1 MKKTRII
8 FALILALLV
17 MSCAS
22 ALAEAVPAAQ
32 PTVDRAGNEIVLP
45 DEVNRVVS
53 LAPSTTQLL
62 LDLGLGDKLVAV
74 DTYSAMYY
82 EDTASL
88 LQYDMMTPDNEALA
102 LLEPDVIFVTG
113 MSFAHGENPFQPLI
127 DLGACVVVLPSSYS
141 IEDIRQDIAFIAD
154 VMNVEEQGQA
164 IIDEMDKTIA
174 EIKAIG
180 ETIEDKKTVLFEIS
194 ALPYI
199 YGPGDHTYLD
209 EMIELIGAVNVLD
222 GQSDWVSVSEEAALS
237 LNPDVILTS
246 TDYIEDPIGEI
257 LSREGWEDVTAVA
270 NKAVYPIS
278 SQTSNQPNQHVVE
291 ALIDMARAVYPEA
304 YEALDEAA

>member
-82 EDTASL
+82 EDTAGL

-113 MSFAHGENPFQPLI
+113 MSFAEGENPFQPLI
-127 DLGACVVVLPSSYS
+127 DLGACVAVIPSSYS
-141 IEDIRQDIAFIAD
+141 IEDIREDILFIAD
-154 VMNVEEQGQA
+154 VMNVEDEGAA
-164 IIDEMDKTIA
+164 IVADMDEAIA

-180 ETIEDKKTVLFEIS
+180 DTIEDKKTVLFEIS

-199 YGPGDHTYLD
+199 YGPGDHTFLD
-209 EMIELIGAVNVLD
+209 EMIEILGAVNVLD
-222 GQSDWVSVSEEAALS
+222 GQNDWVFVSEEAALS

-257 LSREGWEDVTAVA
+257 LAREGWGDVTAVA

-291 ALIDMARAVYPEA
+291 ALRDMALAVYPEA
-304 YEALDEAA
+304 YAALAE

>member
-1 MKKTRII
+1 MKNTRII
-8 FALILALLV
+8 IALILALV
-17 MSCAS
+17 MTSFS
-22 ALAEAVPAAQ
+22 LALAEGQ
-32 PTVDRAGNEIVLP
+32 PTVDRAGNEIALP
-45 DEVNRVVS
+45 DKVERVVS
-53 LAPSTTQLL
+53 LAPSTTQLI
-62 LDLGLGDKLVAV
+62 LDLGLGDTLVAV

-82 EDTASL
+82 EETADL

-113 MSFAHGENPFQPLI
+113 MSFAHGENPFQTLI

-141 IEDIRQDIAFIAD
+141 IEDIRQDIIFIAD
-154 VMNVEEQGQA
+154 VMNVEDQGAA
-164 IIDEMDKTIA
+164 IIAEMDETIA
-174 EIKAIG
+174 GIAAIG
-180 ETIEDKKTVLFEIS
+180 ESIEDKKTVLFEIS

-222 GQSDWVSVSEEAALS
+222 GQSDWVFVSEESALS

-257 LSREGWEDVTAVA
+257 LSREGWGDVTAVA
-270 NKAVYPIS
+270 EKAVYPIS
-278 SQTSNQPNQHVVE
+278 SQTSNQPNQHIVE
-291 ALIDMARAVYPEA
+291 ALVDMARAVYPEA
-304 YEALDEAA
+304 YAALDEAA

>member
-1 MKKTRII
+1 MKNTRRV
-8 FALILALLV
+8 FALVLAALML
-17 MSCAS
+17 SCCA
-22 ALAEAVPAAQ
+22 ALAEGQ
-32 PTVDRAGNEIVLP
+32 PTTDRAGNEISLP
-45 DEVNRVVS
+45 DEVSKVVS
-53 LAPSTTQLL
+53 LAPSTTRLI
-62 LDLGLGDKLVAV
+62 LDMGLGDTLVAV

-82 EDTASL
+82 EETADL

-141 IEDIRQDIAFIAD
+141 LDDIRQDIFFIAD
-154 VMNVEEQGQA
+154 VMNAEDKGAA
-164 IIDEMDKTIA
+164 IVAEMNESIA
-174 EIKAIG
+174 EIAAIG
-180 ETIEDKKTVLFEIS
+180 ESIEDKKTVLFEIS

-199 YGPGDHTYLD
+199 YGPGDHTFLD

-222 GQSDWVSVSEEAALS
+222 GQDDWVFVSEEAALA

-246 TDYIEDPIGEI
+246 TDYIEDPVGEI
-257 LSREGWEDVTAVA
+257 LSREGWEEVTAVA

-278 SQTSNQPNQHVVE
+278 SQTSNQPNQHVIE
-291 ALIDMARAVYPEA
+291 ALIDMAKAVYPEA

>member
-1 MKKTRII
+1 MKNTRRII
-8 FALILALLV
+8 ALVLSLIL
-17 MSCAS
+17 CAS
-22 ALAEAVPAAQ
+22 AALAGAAQ
-32 PTVDRAGNEIVLP
+32 PTVDRAGNEITLP
-45 DEVNRVVS
+45 EEINKVVS

-82 EDTASL
+82 EETAEL

-141 IEDIRQDIAFIAD
+141 IEDIRLDIAFIAD
-154 VMNVEEQGQA
+154 VMNVEEEGQA
-164 IIDEMDKTIA
+164 IIDEMDKTLAEVAAIA
-174 EIKAIG
+174 EG
-180 ETIEDKKTVLFEIS
+180 IEDKKTVLFEIS

-222 GQSDWVSVSEEAALS
+222 GQDNWVSVSEEAALA

-257 LSREGWEDVTAVA
+257 LSREGWGDVTAVA

-291 ALIDMARAVYPEA
+291 ALIDMAKAVYPEA
-304 YEALDEAA
+304 YEALTLDEAA

>member
-1 MKKTRII
+1 MKNTSRFI
-8 FALILALLV
+8 ALALAL
-17 MSCAS
+17 MLLTGSL
-22 ALAEAVPAAQ
+22 ALAENAQ

-45 DEVNRVVS
+45 EEINRVVS

-62 LDLGLGDKLVAV
+62 IDLGLQDKLVAV

-82 EDTASL
+82 EEVADL

-127 DLGACVVVLPSSYS
+127 DLGACVAVLPSSYS
-141 IEDIRQDIAFIAD
+141 IEDIRLDIAFIAD
-154 VMNVEEQGQA
+154 VMDVEEEGAA
-164 IIDEMDKTIA
+164 IIAEMN
-174 EIKAIG
+174 EIIEAVKAIG

-222 GQSDWVSVSEEAALS
+222 GQDDWVFVSEEAALVM
-237 LNPDVILTS
+237 NPDVILTS

-257 LSREGWEDVTAVA
+257 LSREGWDSVTAVA
-270 NKAVYPIS
+270 DKAVYPIS
-278 SQTSNQPNQHVVE
+278 SQTSNQPNQHIVE
-291 ALIDMARAVYPEA
+291 ALVDMARAVYPEA
-304 YEALDEAA
+304 YEVLDEAA

>member
-1 MKKTRII
+1 MKNTSRFI
-8 FALILALLV
+8 ALALAL
-17 MSCAS
+17 MLLTGSL
-22 ALAEAVPAAQ
+22 ALAENAQ
-32 PTVDRAGNEIVLP
+32 PTLDRAGNEIVLP
-45 DEVNRVVS
+45 EEINRVVS

-62 LDLGLGDKLVAV
+62 IDLGLQDKLVAV

-82 EDTASL
+82 EEVADL

-127 DLGACVVVLPSSYS
+127 DLGACVAVLPSSYS
-141 IEDIRQDIAFIAD
+141 IEDIRLDIAFIAD
-154 VMNVEEQGQA
+154 VMDVEEEGAA
-164 IIDEMDKTIA
+164 IIAEMDETIEA
-174 EIKAIG
+174 VKAIG

-222 GQSDWVSVSEEAALS
+222 GQDDWVFVSEEAALAM
-237 LNPDVILTS
+237 NPDVILTS

-257 LSREGWEDVTAVA
+257 LSREGWDSVTAVA
-270 NKAVYPIS
+270 EKAVYPIS
-278 SQTSNQPNQHVVE
+278 SQTSNQPNQHIVE
-291 ALIDMARAVYPEA
+291 ALVDMARAVYPEA

>member
-22 ALAEAVPAAQ
+22 ALAEAVPAVQ

-82 EDTASL
+82 EDTANL

-113 MSFAHGENPFQPLI
+113 MSFAEGENPFQPLI
-127 DLGACVVVLPSSYS
+127 DLGACVAVIPSSYS
-141 IEDIRQDIAFIAD
+141 IEDIREDILFIAD
-154 VMNVEEQGQA
+154 VMNVEDEGAA
-164 IIDEMDKTIA
+164 IVADMDEAIA

-180 ETIEDKKTVLFEIS
+180 DTIEDKKTVLFEIS

-199 YGPGDHTYLD
+199 YGPGDHTFLD
-209 EMIELIGAVNVLD
+209 EMIEILGAVNVLD
-222 GQSDWVSVSEEAALS
+222 GQNDWVFVSEEAALS

-257 LSREGWEDVTAVA
+257 LAREGWGDVTAVA

-291 ALIDMARAVYPEA
+291 ALRDMALAVYPEA
-304 YEALDEAA
+304 YAALAE

>member
-1 MKKTRII
+1 MKNARRMI
-8 FALILALLV
+8 ALVLAMLLL
-17 MSCAS
+17 AS
-22 ALAEAVPAAQ
+22 LPALAENAQ
-32 PTVDRAGNEIVLP
+32 PATDRAGNEINLP
-45 DEVNRVVS
+45 AEVNKVVS
-53 LAPSTTQLL
+53 LAPSTTQLI

-82 EDTASL
+82 EETADL
-88 LQYDMMTPDNEALA
+88 LQYDMMSPDNEALA

-113 MSFAHGENPFQPLI
+113 MSFTEGENPFQPLI
-127 DLGACVVVLPSSYS
+127 DLGACVAVIPSSYS
-141 IEDIRQDIAFIAD
+141 IEDIRQDILFISD
-154 VMNVEEQGQA
+154 VMNAEEEGAA
-164 IIDEMDKTIA
+164 IVADMDATIA
-174 EIKAIG
+174 EIAAIG
-180 ETIEDKKTVLFEIS
+180 QAIEDKKTVLFEIS

-222 GQSDWVSVSEEAALS
+222 GQDDWVFVSEEAALS

-257 LSREGWEDVTAVA
+257 LGREGWENVTAVA

-278 SQTSNQPNQHVVE
+278 SQTSNQPNQHIVE
-291 ALIDMARAVYPEA
+291 ALIDMAKAVYPEA
-304 YEALDEAA
+304 FEALDEAA

>member
-1 MKKTRII
+1 MKNIGRII
-8 FALILALLV
+8 ALALTLALL
-17 MSCAS
+17 CAC
-22 ALAEAVPAAQ
+22 ALADAAQ
-32 PTVDRAGNEIVLP
+32 PTTDRAGNEIALP
-45 DEVNRVVS
+45 EEINKVVS

-62 LDLGLGDKLVAV
+62 IDLGLADKIVAV

-82 EDTASL
+82 EEVADL

-141 IEDIRQDIAFIAD
+141 IEDIRLDIAFIAD
-154 VMNVEEQGQA
+154 VMDVEEAGQA

-180 ETIEDKKTVLFEIS
+180 ETIEEKKTVMFEIS

-222 GQSDWVSVSEEAALS
+222 GQDDWVFVSEESALAM
-237 LNPDVILTS
+237 NPDVILTS

-257 LSREGWEDVTAVA
+257 LSREGWGDVTAVA

-278 SQTSNQPNQHVVE
+278 SQTSNQPNQHIVE
-291 ALIDMARAVYPEA
+291 ALIDMAKAVYPEY

>member
-1 MKKTRII
+1 MKNTRGMIA
-8 FALILALLV
+8 FILALL
-17 MSCAS
+17 MLGGSL
-22 ALAEAVPAAQ
+22 ALAESTQ
-32 PTVDRAGNEIVLP
+32 PTVDRDGNEIALP
-45 DEVNRVVS
+45 EEVKRVVS
-53 LAPSTTQLL
+53 LAPSTTRIII
-62 LDLGLGDKLVAV
+62 DLGLADTLVAV

-82 EDTASL
+82 EEVAGL

-113 MSFAHGENPFQPLI
+113 MSFVGGENPFQPLI
-127 DLGACVVVLPSSYS
+127 DLGASVAVLPSSYS
-141 IEDIRQDIAFIAD
+141 LDDIRQDILFIAD
-154 VMNVEEQGQA
+154 VMNAEDEGAA
-164 IIDEMDKTIA
+164 IVAEMDGTIA
-174 EIKAIG
+174 QIAAIG

-222 GQSDWVSVSEEAALS
+222 GQDDWVFVSEEAALS

-257 LSREGWEDVTAVA
+257 LSREGWGDVTAVA

-278 SQTSNQPNQHVVE
+278 SQTSNQPNQHIVE
-291 ALIDMARAVYPEA
+291 ALIDMAKAVYPEY

>member
-1 MKKTRII
+1 MKNTVRII
-8 FALILALLV
+8 ALALTL
-17 MSCAS
+17 MLLCAC
-22 ALAEAVPAAQ
+22 ALADAAQ
-32 PTVDRAGNEIVLP
+32 PTTDRAGNEIALP
-45 DEVNRVVS
+45 EEINKVVS

-62 LDLGLGDKLVAV
+62 IDLGLADKIVAV

-82 EDTASL
+82 EEVADL

-141 IEDIRQDIAFIAD
+141 IEDIRLDIAFIAD
-154 VMNVEEQGQA
+154 VMDVEEAGQA

-180 ETIEDKKTVLFEIS
+180 ETIEEKKTVMFEIS

-222 GQSDWVSVSEEAALS
+222 GQEDWVFVSEESALAM
-237 LNPDVILTS
+237 NPDVIFTS

-257 LSREGWEDVTAVA
+257 LSREGWGDVTAVA

-278 SQTSNQPNQHVVE
+278 SQTSNQPNQHIVE
-291 ALIDMARAVYPEA
+291 ALIDMAKAVYPEY

>member
-1 MKKTRII
+1 MKNTSRFI
-8 FALILALLV
+8 ALALAL
-17 MSCAS
+17 MLLTGSL
-22 ALAEAVPAAQ
+22 ALAENAQ

-45 DEVNRVVS
+45 EEINRVVS

-62 LDLGLGDKLVAV
+62 IDLGLQDKLVAV

-82 EDTASL
+82 EEVADL

-127 DLGACVVVLPSSYS
+127 DLGACVAVLPSSYS
-141 IEDIRQDIAFIAD
+141 IEDIRLDIAFIAD
-154 VMNVEEQGQA
+154 VMDVEEEGAA
-164 IIDEMDKTIA
+164 IIAEMNETIEA
-174 EIKAIG
+174 VKAIG

-222 GQSDWVSVSEEAALS
+222 GQDDWVFVSEEAALVM
-237 LNPDVILTS
+237 NPDVILTS

-257 LSREGWEDVTAVA
+257 LSREGWDSVTAVA
-270 NKAVYPIS
+270 DKAVYPIS
-278 SQTSNQPNQHVVE
+278 SQTSNQPNQHIVE
-291 ALIDMARAVYPEA
+291 ALVDMARAVYPEA
-304 YEALDEAA
+304 YEVLDEAA